1 MSTEPRPPITREWLP
16 AALERVDNLADLGD
30 DWEGPPITEAAVTVA
45 RALVHT
51 LSAWHVV
58 TPKLAPQLVPSEN
71 GGIGIVWREQ
81 GYDLDLDI
89 EPDGRI
95 TGWLYRSAD
104 KAEVTWGDA
113 AEPS

>member
-1 MSTEPRPPITREWLP
+1 MSTDRPPITREWLP
-16 AALERVDNLADLGD
+16 AALERVADLATLEDWDGD
-30 DWEGPPITEAAVTVA
+30 PTTEAATTTA

-58 TPKLAPQLVPSEN
+58 APKLAPQLVPSN
-71 GGIGIVWREQ
+71 DGGIGIVWREQ

-104 KAEVTWGDA
+104 KAEVAWGDTEEA
-113 AEPS
+113 S